1 MLANLCG
8 ALAVILLS
16 AGTAGII
23 SLAGLRYGAPLI
35 DGKLA
40 AIDLALHIDTQH
52 FVHLVSGSPWAALLG
67 VAYESSFVLLFA
79 LAIFLTL
86 TRRFE
91 QLWQLAFVFAVTI
104 FACTTISV
112 LFPARGA
119 FAHFDYSRDVLSGLP
134 TGAGLYH
141 LPKFDYYRYEPSPIV
156 SFSSLQGV
164 VTFPSFHCCLALAT
178 LFACYGVRW
187 LFAASLVWNGL
198 VIVSTVPIGGHY
210 AIDIP
215 SGAAL
220 WLAATA
226 TSWALSRS
234 RNATRADAKPAVRI
248 EPEDAVVKEPV
259 GV

>member
-1 MLANLCG
+1 
-8 ALAVILLS
+8 
-16 AGTAGII
+16 
-23 SLAGLRYGAPLI
+23 
-35 DGKLA
+35 
-40 AIDLALHIDTQH
+40 
-52 FVHLVSGSPWAALLG
+52 VHLVAGSHWAVLLG
-67 VAYESSFVLLFA
+67 VAYDSSFVLLFA
-79 LAIFLTL
+79 LTIFLTL

-119 FAHFDYSRDVLSGLP
+119 FAYFDYSGNVLSGL
-134 TGAGLYH
+134 L
-141 LPKFDYYRYEPSPIV
+141 

-226 TSWALSRS
+226 TSWALSRAG
-234 RNATRADAKPAVRI
+234 NVTRVDANLPSESNRMMLSSKKP
-248 EPEDAVVKEPV
+248 
-259 GV
+259 